1 MGCSGSFSFVGE
13 FIERVRKK
21 KLPTQRRVRKEPEDN
36 DVML

>member
-1 MGCSGSFSFVGE
+1 MGCGGSFFSLE
-13 FIERVRKK
+13 NLLKECEKK